1 MYRDKLLGNDQLKD
15 AFLAD
20 VREDVFKGSRQ
31 WKVQKKLN
39 EEFVWVGAEFV
50 GEDLPADGKVPLLNF
65 TSSMANSSTKVCS
78 WMSRTPRTKSR
89 SPSARERQNCL
100 CSPTNIRLAPPRRL
114 LGLRLKRVWSFWPHS
129 TIKRC
134 FFPRCT
140 TFARPHLVLGE
151 KGC

>member
-78 WMSRTPRTKSR
+78 WMSRTPGKKPFCSR
-89 SPSARERQNCL
+89 DSKELLKATVVSLNAMEIEHHLYKVERRCRSLLWFPS
-100 CSPTNIRLAPPRRL
+100 
-114 LGLRLKRVWSFWPHS
+114 WPM
-129 TIKRC
+129 
-134 FFPRCT
+134 
-140 TFARPHLVLGE
+140 E
-151 KGC
+151 